1 MIRMTLLVGVL
12 ALAGCKKDEAKKD
25 TAPAKTETT
34 PEVKGEN
41 EAPKENSQ
49 NEAADAALM
58 ARGEYLMGLM
68 GCEQCHTPFKG
79 PAPDASKRYAGGLE
93 VPEVFGTWR
102 SPNITQD
109 AETGIGSWTDEQIID
124 AIRLGKRADGEQL
137 YPIMPYLFYN
147 TMSDG
152 DAKAIVAYLRT
163 VPAIAN
169 TVERAELKLPK
180 IPAPPAK
187 GEEPDTGNPVAHGA
201 YLASIMHCA
210 ACHTPMSP
218 EGPDMSRAFAGGM
231 ELELPPLGEGK
242 IYTAN
247 LTSDPKTGIGE
258 WSDEEI
264 VAAVR
269 QMKKRGGGMIL
280 PPMALYQGGWAM
292 MTDDDVNHLVAFLRS
307 LPAIEN
313 AVPAS
318 TFKPH
323 AAPPAGA
330 PAAE

>member
-1 MIRMTLLVGVL
+1 
-12 ALAGCKKDEAKKD
+12 
-25 TAPAKTETT
+25 
-34 PEVKGEN
+34 
-41 EAPKENSQ
+41 
-49 NEAADAALM
+49 
-58 ARGEYLMGLM
+58 M

-79 PAPDASKRYAGGLE
+79 PAPDHSKRYAGGLE

-102 SPNITQD
+102 SPNISQD
-109 AETGIGSWTDEQIID
+109 KDTGIGGWTDEQIID
-124 AIRLGKRADGEQL
+124 AIRLGKRPDGEQL

-147 TMSDG
+147 AMSDS

-163 VPAIAN
+163 VPAVN
-169 TVERAELKLPK
+169 HTVERVELKLPK

-187 GEEPDTGNPVAHGA
+187 GTEPDTADAVAHGG
-201 YLASIMHCA
+201 YLANMMHCA

-242 IYTAN
+242 LYTAN
-247 LTSDPKTGIGE
+247 LTSDKKTGIGA

-264 VAAVR
+264 VAAIR
-269 QMKKRGGGMIL
+269 QMKKRDGSMIM

-292 MTDDDVNHLVAFLRS
+292 MTDADVNHLVAFLRS
-307 LPAIEN
+307 LPAIAN

-323 AAPPAGA
+323 AAPPAAPPGDA
-330 PAAE
+330 PADAPAPK